1 MLKLKKIT
9 PTFNHVLTTK
19 DVYEND
25 VTQDGVVIS
34 TKGTVKDYQRVI
46 AVGPTVKNCKPGDV
60 IMIDPMRYAKMKH
73 QSGSL
78 KDGVV
83 TDNPVVAYSIPLINI
98 DGKDCMYIYDSD
110 IQFVIDEYEETED
123 LPALWMPS
131 NKILQ

>member
-1 MLKLKKIT
+1 MLKLKKII

-25 VTQDGVVIS
+25 VTQNGVVIS

-83 TDNPVVAYSIPLINI
+83 TDNPVVAYNIPLINI

-123 LPALWMPS
+123 LPPLWMPS
-131 NKILQ
+131 NQILQ

>member
-25 VTQDGVVIS
+25 VTQNGVVIS

-46 AVGPTVKNCKPGDV
+46 AVGPTVKNCKPGDM

-83 TDNPVVAYSIPLINI
+83 ADNPVVAYNIPLINI

-131 NKILQ
+131 NQILQ

>member
-25 VTQDGVVIS
+25 VTQNGVVIS

-83 TDNPVVAYSIPLINI
+83 TDNPVVAYNIPLINI

-123 LPALWMPS
+123 LPPLWMPS
-131 NKILQ
+131 NQILQ